1 LKRVFIILTSLLFAG
16 NIHAQYIS
24 RLGRFQVDQVKGC
37 APFTVTILD
46 TNLITTGE
54 CTVSKPCLMR
64 ADTNAPPQPNQFTI
78 LYPQAGTFK
87 LSILYQNIGADDI
100 TVVVD
105 PNVQPAFEVYTCSGL
120 QTSIKITDKSYDQ
133 YYVDFN
139 NDGISEVVMPNSN
152 NQTATHNYGV
162 AGNFNISIRG
172 KDVNA
177 ADNCNAEVQA
187 FTSMATLPVPKITT
201 LTALDASQLKI
212 DFTAITNVQFKL
224 EIAVNNSNVFQQFQ
238 TLYGVNSVT
247 VPNLQLED
255 NYYCFRLSAY
265 DPCTNSNTYSF
276 PVCSQNFDLNIQSGL
291 NKLSWATSGLGVIT
305 TDIIRNGATYT
316 TIPGSPASFNDVD
329 VICNTNY
336 CYQVVNVYPNGTTS
350 ISLEKC
356 GDAFTTTSPSPVNNT
371 SSVVSADGVKLTWK
385 QDPLFNPFEYTVL
398 RAENNGMFNEV
409 GKTSAAEFTD
419 TGYTTES
426 NSCYRINY
434 SDQCDNQ
441 SQQGSL
447 VCPVKLSYTIDNK
460 NVITLRWSKLKG
472 WNNGVK
478 QYSIEK
484 YDKSGGLM
492 NTINVDTDTVFVDDQ
507 LDLNNQVVQ
516 YRILA
521 TANEPGLIT
530 SISNQVVVTKG
541 ANLFYPTA
549 FTPDG
554 TGPVENETFSVF
566 GQFIVKMELKIF
578 DRWGTM
584 VFFTDENVPWDGT
597 QNSSGKVMPEGTYVW
612 IAKITDMAG
621 RNFSQEGTVVILK
634 KTN

>member
-1 LKRVFIILTSLLFAG
+1 
-16 NIHAQYIS
+16 
-24 RLGRFQVDQVKGC
+24 
-37 APFTVTILD
+37 
-46 TNLITTGE
+46 
-54 CTVSKPCLMR
+54 MR